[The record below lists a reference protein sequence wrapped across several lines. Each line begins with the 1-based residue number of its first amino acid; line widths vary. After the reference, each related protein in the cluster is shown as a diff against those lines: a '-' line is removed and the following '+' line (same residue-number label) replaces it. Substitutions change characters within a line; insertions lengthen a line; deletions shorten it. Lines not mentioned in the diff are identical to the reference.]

1 MTKENIFKNF
11 LDDPILLEKNYITKE
26 KINTLKYSEHS
37 GIKLI
42 EVIKIAIDCTV
53 DDYGES
59 VAARKINKFLNS
71 GQL

>member
-26 KINTLKYSEHS
+26 KLNTLKYSEHS

>member
-11 LDDPILLEKNYITKE
+11 IEDPLLIEKGYMTKE
-26 KINTLKYSEHS
+26 KLDDLKFIDQS

-42 EVIKIAIDCTV
+42 EVIKMAIDCTV
-53 DDYGES
+53 EEFGES

>member
-11 LDDPILLEKNYITKE
+11 MEDPLLIEKGYISKE
-26 KINTLKYSEHS
+26 KIEKIKFIDQTNV
-37 GIKLI
+37 KLI

-53 DDYGES
+53 DEYGES
-59 VAARKINKFLNS
+59 SAVRKINKFLNS